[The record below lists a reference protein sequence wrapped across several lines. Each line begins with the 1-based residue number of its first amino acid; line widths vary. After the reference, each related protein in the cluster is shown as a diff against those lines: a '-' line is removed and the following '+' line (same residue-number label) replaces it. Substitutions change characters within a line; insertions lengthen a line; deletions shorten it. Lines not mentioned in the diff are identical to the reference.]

1 MPTEEIKKHL
11 TANVFMRKREI
22 MAANFLG
29 GLAWGLGT
37 VIGATVFVA
46 VLLGVLR
53 FLGFVPVIGEFV
65 TQIKSDIESRHLPT
79 GPLKEENAT
88 PAPAPQ
94 FYLLQPAPTPSA
106 SASAKPTSN

>member
-1 MPTEEIKKHL
+1 M
-11 TANVFMRKREI
+11 M
-22 MAANFLG
+22 ANFLG

-37 VIGATVFVA
+37 VVGATVFVA
-46 VLLGVLR
+46 VLLGILR

-65 TQIKSDIESRHLPT
+65 TQIKADIESRRLPT
-79 GPLKEENAT
+79 GPLESNGKAT

-94 FYLLQPAPTPSA
+94 FYLLQPAPSPTPTA